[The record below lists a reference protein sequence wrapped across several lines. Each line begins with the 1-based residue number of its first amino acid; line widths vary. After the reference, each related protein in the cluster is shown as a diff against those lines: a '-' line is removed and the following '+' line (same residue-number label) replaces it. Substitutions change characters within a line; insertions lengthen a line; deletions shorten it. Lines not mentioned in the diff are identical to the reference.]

1 MSSERSKIKSF
12 YKRSPIVTVLG
23 HIDSGKTSLLD
34 KMRGTAVQ
42 KREAGG
48 ITQHIGASFFPI
60 ETIKSIC
67 GDLINKL
74 KIELKIPGLLVID
87 TPGHEVFWNL
97 RRRGGSVSDIAIL
110 VVDILKGFQAQTY
123 ECINILKDRKT
134 PFIVAA
140 NKIDRIPGWVPFE
153 DKSFLYSFRR
163 QREDVRERLNQYVY
177 SIIGELSREGFKSER
192 YDKVKDFTR
201 EVTIVPTSALTGEGI
216 QDLLLVLAGLTQQY
230 MSSRLMASAGPGKGV
245 VLEVKDEIGL
255 GRVIDVILYDGIIR
269 KNDTIVIGGMEGPI
283 VTHIRSLLLPKPLDE
298 IRDPRDRF
306 NSVDEVHAAA
316 GVRIAAPN
324 LEDVVSGS
332 PISVVWDEEKI
343 EKVASDI
350 MKDLERIRIKTDSIG
365 VVIKADT
372 LGSLE
377 AITDYFK
384 RFGIPIR
391 MADVGDV
398 SKRDVVEASA
408 VKDEDVVYGVILAF
422 NVKVLPD
429 ALEKAK
435 EFGVKIFSDN
445 IIYRIFESYERW
457 VSEMRELEKRKKL
470 EAIVRPGKIKVLP
483 NYIFRMSKPA
493 IVGVEVLSGTIKPN
507 YELMREDGKKVGR
520 ILQIQDRGKNLQIAR
535 KGSAVA
541 ISIKGGVVGRNIK
554 PGDILYVDIPI
565 SHVKKMIREMRDL
578 LSEEELMLLEEVR
591 KIKTELA

>member
-1 MSSERSKIKSF
+1 MSSERPKLKSF

-34 KMRGTAVQ
+34 KIRGTAVQ

-67 GDLINKL
+67 GELINEL
-74 KIELKIPGLLVID
+74 KVELKIPGLLVID

-123 ECINILKDRKT
+123 ECINILKDRRT

-153 DKSFLYSFRR
+153 GKSFLYSFRK
-163 QREDVRERLNQYVY
+163 QREDVKERLNQHVY

-192 YDKVKDFTR
+192 FDRVKEFTR
-201 EVTIVPTSALTGEGI
+201 EVAIVPTSALTGEGI

-230 MSSRLMASAGPGKGV
+230 MSSRLKASAGPGRGV
-245 VLEVKDEIGL
+245 VLEVKDELGL
-255 GRVIDVILYDGIIR
+255 GRVIDVILYDGVIKR
-269 KNDTIVIGGMEGPI
+269 NDTIVIGGIEGPVI
-283 VTHIRSLLLPKPLDE
+283 THVRSLLLPKPLDE

-306 NSVDEVHAAA
+306 NSVDEVYAAA

-332 PISVVWDEEKI
+332 PISVVWEGEDV

-350 MKDLERIRIKTDSIG
+350 MRDLERIRIKTDSIG

-408 VKDEDVVYGVILAF
+408 VKDEEATYGVILAF

-435 EFGVKIFSDN
+435 ELGIKIFSDD

-457 VSEMRELEKRKKL
+457 VSEMREVEKRKKL
-470 EAIVRPGKIKVLP
+470 ESIVRPGKIKIIP

-507 YELMREDGKKVGR
+507 YELMREDGKRVGK
-520 ILQIQDRGKNLQIAR
+520 ILQIQDRGKNLQVAR

-565 SHVKKMIREMRDL
+565 SRIKRMVREMRDL
-578 LSEEELMLLEEVR
+578 LSEDELALLEEIR
-591 KIKTELA
+591 KIKR

>member
-1 MSSERSKIKSF
+1 MSSERPKLKSF

-34 KMRGTAVQ
+34 KIRGTAVQ

-67 GDLINKL
+67 GELINEL
-74 KIELKIPGLLVID
+74 KVELKIPGLLVID

-123 ECINILKDRKT
+123 ECINILKDRRT

-153 DKSFLYSFRR
+153 GKSFLYSFRK
-163 QREDVRERLNQYVY
+163 QREDVKERLNQHVY

-192 YDKVKDFTR
+192 FDRVKDFTR
-201 EVTIVPTSALTGEGI
+201 EVAIVPTSALTGEGI

-230 MSSRLMASAGPGKGV
+230 MSSRLKASAGPGRGV
-245 VLEVKDEIGL
+245 VLEVKDELGL
-255 GRVIDVILYDGIIR
+255 GRVIDVILYDGVIKR
-269 KNDTIVIGGMEGPI
+269 NDTIVIGGMEGPVI
-283 VTHIRSLLLPKPLDE
+283 THVRSLLLPKPLDE

-306 NSVDEVHAAA
+306 NSVDEVYAAA

-332 PISVVWDEEKI
+332 PISVVWEGEDV

-350 MKDLERIRIKTDSIG
+350 MRDLERIRIKTDSIG

-408 VKDEDVVYGVILAF
+408 VKDEEATYGVILAF

-435 EFGVKIFSDN
+435 ELGIKIFSDD

-457 VSEMRELEKRKKL
+457 VSEMREVEKRKKL
-470 EAIVRPGKIKVLP
+470 ESIVRPGKIKIIP

-507 YELMREDGKKVGR
+507 YELMREDGKRVGK
-520 ILQIQDRGKNLQIAR
+520 ILQIQDRGKNLQVAR

-565 SHVKKMIREMRDL
+565 SRIKRMVREMRDL
-578 LSEEELMLLEEVR
+578 LSEDELALLEEIR
-591 KIKTELA
+591 KIKR